1 MKKLSSIDSVMHHHR
16 LTYTTRLKKYMVKEL
31 VKEREGLSYHVLA
44 KAYILDHEESL
55 ACFVRMQKG

>member
-1 MKKLSSIDSVMHHHR
+1 
-16 LTYTTRLKKYMVKEL
+16 MVKEL

-44 KAYILDHEESL
+44 KAYILDHEESF